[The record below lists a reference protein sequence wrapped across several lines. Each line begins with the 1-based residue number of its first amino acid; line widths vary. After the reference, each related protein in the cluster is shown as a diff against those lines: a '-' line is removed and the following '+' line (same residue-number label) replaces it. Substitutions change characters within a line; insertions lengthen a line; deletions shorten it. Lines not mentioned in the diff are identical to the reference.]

1 KGFMGN
7 SLRSRYFYLCA
18 CWYGTNMMGLLAY
31 SFLFITLSL
40 SLSKEEAGKRVSLFL
55 RVIFL
60 SAIVS
65 NFLWIAIAPQSNV
78 IGSSGLFYASQG
90 VVMGVAL
97 LNGLRIIEL
106 SKLNKREKGWS
117 VINLVIFGVIFI
129 QILVQPQ
136 VFLNVGPGVASNVHA
151 FSFYGALL
159 LFTFW
164 SIIKQSGKQL
174 NFPYF

>member
-1 KGFMGN
+1 
-7 SLRSRYFYLCA
+7 LTHRCE
-18 CWYGTNMMGLLAY
+18 
-31 SFLFITLSL
+31 
-40 SLSKEEAGKRVSLFL
+40 LSKEEAGMRVSFFL
-55 RVIFL
+55 KVIFL

-78 IGSSGLFYASQG
+78 VGSSGLVYASQG

-97 LNGLRIIEL
+97 LNGVRVVEL

-117 VINLVIFGVIFI
+117 MINLIIFGFMFI
-129 QILVQPQ
+129 QILIQPQ
-136 VFLNVGPGVASNVHA
+136 VFLNVGPGVASSVHA

-164 SIIKQSGKQL
+164 SIIKQSSKQL